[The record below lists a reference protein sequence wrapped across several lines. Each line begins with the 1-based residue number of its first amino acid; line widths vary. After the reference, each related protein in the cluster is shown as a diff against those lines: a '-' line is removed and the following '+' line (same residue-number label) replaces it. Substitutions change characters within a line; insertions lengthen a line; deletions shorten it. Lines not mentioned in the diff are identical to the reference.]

1 MTKDLPSGMRSAA
14 ASSRML
20 QDMDHD
26 LGELNEPP
34 GVALDV
40 PRNARLVAMMEQESV
55 GAEKFRV
62 LAARLQYFRKQRQ
75 LKKVVITSTIKGEG
89 KSVVSAN
96 LALTLARRQRTLLI
110 DGDLRQS
117 GLRELLTT
125 HGLAGVTEWWREPAE
140 VSEFFARVSAVP
152 LWVLPAGEAMGEP
165 LEILQSRRMSEML
178 SQVAEWFE
186 WVIIDSPPLAAVAD
200 PNVWATQADGTLLV
214 VEQGKTPKKL
224 LQKTLQ
230 SIENLKLI
238 GVVMNGAQDADH
250 QYYRQYYKAPGNNKA
265 HLARDGRLIP
275 GQSQHSAI
283 SAQPA
288 PHSSANK

>member
-1 MTKDLPSGMRSAA
+1 MVEK
-14 ASSRML
+14 
-20 QDMDHD
+20 
-26 LGELNEPP
+26 
-34 GVALDV
+34 
-40 PRNARLVAMMEQESV
+40 ESV

-75 LKKVVITSTIKGEG
+75 LRNVVITSTLKGEG

-96 LALTLARRQRTLLI
+96 LAMTLARRQRTLLI

-117 GLRELLTT
+117 GLRELLNIQ
-125 HGLAGVTEWWREPAE
+125 GLAGMTEWWRRSVD
-140 VSEFFARVSAVP
+140 VSEFFLRVSALP
-152 LWVLPAGEAMGEP
+152 LWILPAGEVMEQP

-230 SIENLKLI
+230 SIENLKLV
-238 GVVMNGAQDADH
+238 GVVMNGAQDSDH
-250 QYYRQYYKAPGNNKA
+250 QYYRQYYRAPAHAKTKDSTSGTALAVRDIDRVAKANG
-265 HLARDGRLIP
+265 D
-275 GQSQHSAI
+275 I
-283 SAQPA
+283 SSP
-288 PHSSANK
+288 